1 MHTHRGGMESDAMT
15 RGEADALAELVAHV
29 IDTTPLERVS
39 VGILRKRMSPRPT
52 WAKTKTMRAE
62 LLEHYPELG
71 RFVLEDAHLAEHDE
85 RRRIDA
91 HPDGAGMDWQEIKE
105 RRRLG

>member
-1 MHTHRGGMESDAMT
+1 MT
-15 RGEADALAELVAHV
+15 REKADTLAELVAHV

-39 VGILRKRMSPRPT
+39 VGILRNRMKPRPT

-71 RFVLEDAHLAEHDE
+71 HFVIEDAHLAEHDE
-85 RRRIDA
+85 RLKADVVPSHA
-91 HPDGAGMDWQEIKE
+91 ELGLDWQSIQE
-105 RRRLG
+105 RRGL

>member
-1 MHTHRGGMESDAMT
+1 MT
-15 RGEADALAELVAHV
+15 RKEADTLAELVAHV

-39 VGILRKRMSPRPT
+39 VGILRNRMEPRPT

-71 RFVLEDAHLAEHDE
+71 RFVLEDSHLAEHDE
-85 RRRIDA
+85 RRRTDA
-91 HPDGAGMDWQEIKE
+91 HPGGAGMDWQEIQD
-105 RRRLG
+105 RRQAG